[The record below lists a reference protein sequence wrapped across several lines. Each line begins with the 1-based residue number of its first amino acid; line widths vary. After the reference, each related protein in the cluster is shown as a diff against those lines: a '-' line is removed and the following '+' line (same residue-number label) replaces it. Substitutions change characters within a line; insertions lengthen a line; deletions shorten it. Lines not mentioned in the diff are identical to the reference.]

1 MINFY
6 DIPRSELDSKP
17 FEEEAL
23 YCCND
28 TGEIFLDSKASRVR
42 IQISSGIIMCAS
54 SLPLAPI
61 PNKLY
66 IVVKT
71 GTIHAYIDDSWV
83 NLSDRPQIHFK
94 NIVVGKNST
103 LIIEDDR
110 ILETD
115 TAIFVPDLSVADLA
129 TQFGVSCT
137 NGSISITS
145 ACYYDLPGTVIVN

>member
-28 TGEIFLDSKASRVR
+28 TGEIFLDSKASGTR

-71 GTIHAYIDDSWV
+71 GTIHAYINDAWV

-94 NIVVGKNST
+94 NVVVGKNSILT
-103 LIIEDDR
+103 IEDSR

-115 TAIFVPDLSVADLA
+115 SAVFVPDLSVADLA
-129 TQFGVSCT
+129 ANISVSCT
-137 NGSISITS
+137 NGSISIAS
-145 ACYYDLPGTVIVN
+145 DSYYDLPGTVIVN

>member
-6 DIPRSELDSKP
+6 DIPRSELDSKA

-28 TGEIFLDSKASRVR
+28 TGEIFLDSKAAGAR

-71 GTIHAYIDDSWV
+71 GTIHAYINDAWV

-94 NIVVGKNST
+94 NVVVEKLST
-103 LIIEDDR
+103 LTIEDDR

-115 TAIFVPDLSVADLA
+115 TAVFVPDLSVADLA
-129 TQFGVSCT
+129 SDITVSCS
-137 NGSISITS
+137 NGSVSVVS
-145 ACYYDLPGTVIVN
+145 NSNYDLPGTIIVN

>member
-1 MINFY
+1 MIIFY

-28 TGEIFLDSKASRVR
+28 TGEIFLDSKASGAR

-71 GTIHAYIDDSWV
+71 GTIHAYINDAWV

-94 NIVVGKNST
+94 NVVVGKNST
-103 LIIEDDR
+103 LTIEDSR

-115 TAIFVPDLSVADLA
+115 SAVFVPDLSIADLA
-129 TQFGVSCT
+129 ADITVSCS
-137 NGSISITS
+137 NGSISVVS
-145 ACYYDLPGTVIVN
+145 NSNYDLPGTVIVN